1 MSKFCVG
8 DVLRVK
14 KYEDMPH
21 ICQFTF
27 VPPMRYLCGRRFTV
41 KGISPIGQHFSEE
54 GLENKDGYDGYWN
67 ISADMLE
74 YDDTAPINQPINDIN
89 LSEFDLI
96 LGCGSG

>member
-1 MSKFCVG
+1 MSEFCVG

-14 KYEDMPH
+14 HYRDMPGR
-21 ICQFTF
+21 CKFGFTF
-27 VPPMRYLCGRRFTV
+27 QMRYLCGKRFTV
-41 KGISPIGQHFSEE
+41 KGISPVGQHFSEE
-54 GLENKDGYDGYWN
+54 GLENKNGIDGYWN

-96 LGCGSG
+96 LGRGSG

>member
-1 MSKFCVG
+1 MSEFCVG

-14 KYEDMPH
+14 KFKDMPH
-21 ICQFTF
+21 FCQFNF
-27 VPPMRYLCGRRFTV
+27 VGGMKYLCGRRFTV
-41 KGISPIGQHFSEE
+41 KGISPIGQYFSEE
-54 GLENKDGYDGYWN
+54 GLENRNGVSGYWN

-96 LGCGSG
+96 LGRGSG